1 MPLAKEIL
9 VDNSTKTIVKAN
21 GLKNEDNQSLVEIS
35 GLKNSSS
42 DSSLNISGLHYAI
55 EGTGSIQVFYTK
67 DNSKK
72 ITLTGNGAYPRP
84 DDVPIGYVSGDI
96 NITSDTNVNK
106 YNIIIECQKREGFN

>member
-72 ITLTGNGAYPRP
+72 ITLTGNGTYPRP
-84 DDVPIGYVSGDI
+84 DDKSIGYVSGDI